1 MSIAR
6 SASRSALFA
15 MGASSTALVR
25 KTPAKQNKAHANM
38 TNLRNRTCNFLLIL
52 PAMIGLLLA
61 APAEATILTFEI
73 NNEGSDIPMPPS
85 YGDNVNSLSDG
96 NFNYLEGNGFTP
108 DIVLGY
114 SASSGA
120 IKYYSDSEWGDVAYL
135 NSLSGSAYPRNFWFT
150 FTPDAGYGVDI
161 NSFTLDP
168 YESASNTVDWA
179 VYAGSVGGSP
189 LASGS
194 ESFSSNT
201 DVTVSDWTPASGAII
216 MQISQTAGGNDVL
229 ALDNLNFDQVVIVP
243 EPTSAALLLLA
254 AAGGALLSR
263 RRRR

>member
-15 MGASSTALVR
+15 MGAISIALVR
-25 KTPAKQNKAHANM
+25 KTPAKQNKANANM

-73 NNEGSDIPMPPS
+73 NNEGNDIPMPPS
-85 YGDNVNSLSDG
+85 YGDNVSISPDG
-96 NFNYLEGNGFTP
+96 NFNYLEGNGWTP
-108 DIVLGY
+108 NIVLGY
-114 SASSGA
+114 SAVKGQ
-120 IKYYSDSEWGDVAYL
+120 IRYYSDGEWDHVAYL
-135 NSLSGSAYPRNFWFT
+135 AGNPGESNPYTFLFT

-168 YESASNTVDWA
+168 YESASNDVAWT
-179 VYAGSVGGSP
+179 VYAGSVGGSV

-194 ESFSSNT
+194 ESFS
-201 DVTVSDWTPASGAII
+201 DDLGVAVTMSPHFGTVVLEIDNISGDRE
-216 MQISQTAGGNDVL
+216 SL
-229 ALDNLNFDQVVIVP
+229 ALDNLNFVQVVP
-243 EPTSAALLLLA
+243 EPTTAPLLLLA